1 MDGWIVVQLHLV
13 LWRNTGFQK
22 TYSYGSPLHP
32 RVSLIFS
39 SLRYSS
45 SDSAEQYCCNV
56 RYAKILTLRY
66 IFRAVSCKVF
76 IGTHDLYEVT
86 SNDTF
91 ASQVFYEHP
100 YYDPKEI
107 KNDVALVELPREIDF
122 SGKKCLAFHF
132 KIAKIFYA

>member
-1 MDGWIVVQLHLV
+1 M
-13 LWRNTGFQK
+13 
-22 TYSYGSPLHP
+22 
-32 RVSLIFS
+32 FS
-39 SLRYSS
+39 WK
-45 SDSAEQYCCNV
+45 CCNV

-132 KIAKIFYA
+132 ASVL